1 MEHRGFS
8 LLAVLSQG
16 RAGRR
21 TEVAEHRRHLAN
33 RWTRRE
39 TEQVDADDLDHNRIN
54 DKSHQLL
61 RSDAADRL
69 PSSEN
74 HGRSLALIFPTDT
87 AQERSLKLGRNSGAQ
102 RHRTAFLSCRRRRR
116 ELPSDPI
123 STWGRLASRTS
134 TAATLLVVPP
144 LLLPLSSVALQCRAI
159 TLSCSD
165 TRKCPRVSRH
175 VPLTLLV
182 FRSFWCR

>member
-16 RAGRR
+16 RAGRK

-39 TEQVDADDLDHNRIN
+39 TEQVNADDLDHNRIN

-87 AQERSLKLGRNSGAQ
+87 AQERSLKLGRNRSVSGAQ
-102 RHRTAFLSCRRRRR
+102 TIRHGTGRPF
-116 ELPSDPI
+116 
-123 STWGRLASRTS
+123 RLA
-134 TAATLLVVPP
+134 AADDESFPATPSALGGGWLRGP
-144 LLLPLSSVALQCRAI
+144 LRLPL
-159 TLSCSD
+159 CSWCHPFY
-165 TRKCPRVSRH
+165 CP
-175 VPLTLLV
+175 
-182 FRSFWCR
+182 